1 MKKRN
6 RIFTAFLAA
15 TLIIAPSALAFAGAA
30 PDGSTDVAKA
40 YGEAFTNWK
49 TNNWENGLSTDWTQV
64 SMTPGSDETSMDF
77 AWYSKTTEETS
88 LVYGQNSDL
97 SDGKNVEITSVD
109 TNQTDK
115 NGTSYTSNKAVLT
128 DLQPGTTYYY
138 QVAGKPVH
146 SFQTGTSDK
155 FTFAFVGD
163 PQIGSSNEL
172 KGSDTE
178 EFYNAQSNAVA
189 SDSYNWSQTLNKIQ
203 QAGSDFVVSAG
214 DQIQTTAKKAPGKS
228 TTTSE
233 IEYAGYLSPEALTAL
248 PVATTVGNHD
258 ADNANYQYHFN
269 VPNLSNLGDNGTVG
283 GDYYFT
289 YGDVLFMMLNT
300 QDTNSAEHIEFIQ
313 NTISKNPDCK
323 WKVVTLHQ
331 DIYGS
336 AEHSNE
342 PEIVNLRYAL
352 TPTFEKY
359 GVDVVLTG
367 HDHAYSRSK
376 FLKADSEVKEV
387 TYNKKDF
394 KAMLGKDV
402 DYSGEGTIY
411 TAPQN
416 IKDDTT
422 DSSEQ
427 AYLEYLNSIMDK
439 DNITDDSTSYAI
451 NPSGILYLTAGS
463 SSGSKYYDLVP
474 RQQSYIANRWQED
487 VPTYSLINVT
497 ETSMTINT
505 YRTDNDSKIDDTL
518 TIVKT
523 ADRSELDAKV
533 TAIQDE
539 IANGTITE
547 KDYTS
552 DSWNALLDAL
562 KKAEALNEKST
573 QAEINL
579 ALEKLSSARSGL
591 QKKPSDSK
599 KDSTDGKTSGADTT
613 DGSET
618 TDTTGASGSAKT
630 SDTSGNSDATAAST
644 KKLAAGTSVTSSS
657 DAKITLK
664 DTNGILPENVVF
676 SSSKIS
682 DTSKIAQVRS
692 LVTSKISGVTDVV
705 LYELNLTDK
714 TTELHQLDGTVQITM
729 DLPFSLGNNETVKVY
744 RVDNNNLVE
753 CTASVKDQK
762 LVFETDHFS
771 TFAFAKVTTAAN
783 GKTTSVQTGDN
794 QDAAI
799 WTIVCIAGMAV
810 LGASVFSR
818 RKNNKKR
825 DY

>member
-1 MKKRN
+1 MP
-6 RIFTAFLAA
+6 L
-15 TLIIAPSALAFAGAA
+15 
-30 PDGSTDVAKA
+30 
-40 YGEAFTNWK
+40 
-49 TNNWENGLSTDWTQV
+49 
-64 SMTPGSDETSMDF
+64 
-77 AWYSKTTEETS
+77 
-88 LVYGQNSDL
+88 
-97 SDGKNVEITSVD
+97 
-109 TNQTDK
+109 
-115 NGTSYTSNKAVLT
+115 
-128 DLQPGTTYYY
+128 
-138 QVAGKPVH
+138 PV
-146 SFQTGTSDK
+146 
-155 FTFAFVGD
+155 
-163 PQIGSSNEL
+163 
-172 KGSDTE
+172 
-178 EFYNAQSNAVA
+178 
-189 SDSYNWSQTLNKIQ
+189 
-203 QAGSDFVVSAG
+203 
-214 DQIQTTAKKAPGKS
+214 
-228 TTTSE
+228 
-233 IEYAGYLSPEALTAL
+233 TAL

-451 NPSGILYLTAGS
+451 NPSGSLYLTAGS

-599 KDSTDGKTSGADTT
+599 KDSTDGKTSGAGTT

-618 TDTTGASGSAKT
+618 TDTTGASGSVKT
-630 SDTSGNSDATAAST
+630 SDTSGNSDATVAST

-657 DAKITLK
+657 DTKITLK

-794 QDAAI
+794 QEAAI

-810 LGASVFSR
+810 LLILCCAC
-818 RKNNKKR
+818 KNFLHHAL
-825 DY
+825 

>member
-1 MKKRN
+1 MQPRLMERHLPTGKQ
-6 RIFTAFLAA
+6 T
-15 TLIIAPSALAFAGAA
+15 TG
-30 PDGSTDVAKA
+30 
-40 YGEAFTNWK
+40 K
-49 TNNWENGLSTDWTQV
+49 T
-64 SMTPGSDETSMDF
+64 
-77 AWYSKTTEETS
+77 
-88 LVYGQNSDL
+88 
-97 SDGKNVEITSVD
+97 VEISSVD

-115 NGTSYTSNKAVLT
+115 NAVSYTSNKAVITGLE
-128 DLQPGTTYYY
+128 PGTTYYY
-138 QVAGKPVH
+138 QVTGKSIQ
-146 SFQTGTSDK
+146 SFQTGNTDK

-163 PQIGSSNEL
+163 PQIGASNEL
-172 KGSDTE
+172 KGADTE
-178 EFYNAQSNAVA
+178 EFYTAQSNAVA

-203 QAGSDFVVSAG
+203 NAGTDFVVSAG

-233 IEYAGYLSPEALTAL
+233 IEYAGYLSPEALTSL

-258 ADNANYQYHFN
+258 ADNANYKYHFN

-289 YGDVLFMMLNT
+289 YGDVLFIMLNT

-352 TPTFEKY
+352 SPAFEKY

-376 FLKADSEVKEV
+376 FLKADSETKEV
-387 TYNKKDF
+387 TYSSKDF

-402 DYSGEGTIY
+402 DYSGTDTLY

-416 IKDDTT
+416 IKDDTI
-422 DSSEQ
+422 DASEQ
-427 AYLEYLNSIMDK
+427 AYLEYLNSVMDK
-439 DNITDDSTSYAI
+439 DQITDDSTSYAI
-451 NPSGILYLTAGS
+451 NPSGILYLTASS

-505 YRTDNDSKIDDTL
+505 YRTDNDNKIDDTL

-533 TAIQDE
+533 TDIRNE
-539 IANGTITE
+539 ITNGTIAE

-562 KKAEALNEKST
+562 NAAEALNEKST

-579 ALEKLSSARSGL
+579 ALEKVNSARSGL
-591 QKKPSDSK
+591 HKKPADSK
-599 KDSTDGKTSGADTT
+599 KDTTEDKTSGAGAT

-618 TDTTGASGSAKT
+618 ADTTGASGSAKA
-630 SDTSGNSDATAAST
+630 SDSSGKSDATAAST
-644 KKLAAGTSVTSSS
+644 KKLAAGTSVTSNS

-682 DTSKIAQVRS
+682 DTARIAQVRS
-692 LVTSKISGVTDVV
+692 LVNSKISGVNDVV
-705 LYELNLTDK
+705 LYELNLTDG

-729 DLPFSLGNNETVKVY
+729 DLPFSIGDNETVKVY
-744 RVDNNNLVE
+744 RVDNNNLIE

-762 LVFETDHFS
+762 LVFDTDHFS
-771 TFAFAKVTTAAN
+771 TFAFVKVNTAAN
-783 GKTTSVQTGDN
+783 GKTVSVQSGDN
-794 QDAAI
+794 QNAAA
-799 WTIVCIAGMAV
+799 WTILCIAGIAV
-810 LGASVFSR
+810 LGASLCSHNR
-818 RKNNKKR
+818 IHKKR
-825 DY
+825 EN